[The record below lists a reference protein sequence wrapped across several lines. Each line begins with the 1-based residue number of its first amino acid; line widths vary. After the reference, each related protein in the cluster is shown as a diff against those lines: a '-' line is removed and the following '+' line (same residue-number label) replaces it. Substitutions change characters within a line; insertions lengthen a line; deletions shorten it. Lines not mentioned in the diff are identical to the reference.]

1 MIKKRKENYHL
12 MNLYLHYIYKYS
24 IYYAANVVNNC
35 IQILLLAKIS
45 YNLIEFLINLVWFS
59 PERAAKFFTESKTK
73 WNTNEVLEPNRF
85 ETQTITK

>member
-12 MNLYLHYIYKYS
+12 MNLYLHYISKYS

-45 YNLIEFLINLVWFS
+45 YNLIEFLINLV
-59 PERAAKFFTESKTK
+59 
-73 WNTNEVLEPNRF
+73 
-85 ETQTITK
+85 

>member
-1 MIKKRKENYHL
+1 MKRKLNL
-12 MNLYLHYIYKYS
+12 QLTNLYLHYIYKYS

-45 YNLIEFLINLVWFS
+45 SYLIEFLINLLWFS